1 MSRSNLPKG
10 EWDLLPFLTDKPAW
24 AEEWCWEW
32 EFARTLHKEYP
43 SFRVATSDWRR
54 GKQQDDGFYE
64 DPFSVALALS
74 EELAARFRV
83 LCFPSWPDEPFGS
96 ITKVEWDLL
105 DRVESKRLQ
114 ELTPSCV
121 GDIDRLPVG
130 EVVIGPEGKSV
141 LIWEDRVAWLTL
153 QVEWAYKTDKEVI
166 ASLGRWL
173 EVARVTLGKQPFP
186 KEYNNESR
194 KRQKELKALG
204 GYRLRKT
211 YKSHT
216 QVNAYHRVMFP
227 SQKAVSNAMAEVKSV
242 LDTLKKEVKKAIA
255 EAKSV

>member
-1 MSRSNLPKG
+1 MSKTKLPKG

-32 EFARTLHKEYP
+32 EFTRTLYKKNTR
-43 SFRVATSDWRR
+43 FRVAVSNWRR
-54 GKQQDDGFYE
+54 GKQQDNGFYE

-74 EELAARFRV
+74 EEIAARFRV
-83 LCFPSWPDEPFGS
+83 LCFPSWPDAPFGS

-105 DRVESKRLQ
+105 DRVESKSLQ

-121 GDIDRLPVG
+121 VDIDRLPDG
-130 EVVIGPEGKSV
+130 EVVLGPEGKSV
-141 LIWEDRVAWLTL
+141 LIWEDRIAWLTL
-153 QVEWAYKTDKEVI
+153 HVEWAHQTDKEVI

-173 EVARVTLGKQPFP
+173 EAARGTLGKPSHR
-186 KEYNNESR
+186 EYNNESR

-211 YKSHT
+211 YKSHA
-216 QVNAYHRVMFP
+216 QVNAYHQVMFP
-227 SQKAVSNAMAEVKSV
+227 SEKAVSNAIAEVESV